1 MLAHE
6 KKAAADASEVVPP
19 LWPGWMRMNTA
30 AKYADVS
37 ESFLKP
43 LVSSGVIRSFK
54 ADRLRLI
61 HRESLDAYFME
72 RSEKGEQ
79 P

>member
-6 KKAAADASEVVPP
+6 KKAAVAAGAVVPV
-19 LWPGWMRMNTA
+19 LWPGWMRISTA

-43 LVSSGVIRSFK
+43 ILSSGAIRSFK

-61 HRESLDAYFME
+61 HRDSLDAYFME

>member
-6 KKAAADASEVVPP
+6 KKAAVAASEVVRAM
-19 LWPGWMRMNTA
+19 WPSWMRLSTA
-30 AKYADVS
+30 ARYADVS

-43 LVSSGVIRSFK
+43 LLSSGAIRSFK

-61 HRESLDAYFME
+61 HRDSLDAYFME